1 MSSDG
6 LDLMSERADGEGTD
20 LPAQL
25 ELLEAE
31 NARLRRELS
40 VAHRNKYRRTA
51 YGLCGVGLIAILG
64 ALIFPGVQTVL
75 LALGGTGVFAGIL
88 TYYLTPERFVS
99 ATIGEQVYAALAT
112 DRAALITELDLSQ
125 NRVYVPVGRAA
136 ASARLFVPQH
146 VEYTVPDE
154 DELAATFVIT
164 VDERSRGVAFE
175 PSGSALVEELR
186 TASRVEAD
194 TIGETVAHLADG
206 LVEMFEL
213 AARTL
218 TDVDSERGRASVA
231 IVDSAYGPVDRFDH
245 PIASYLATG
254 IATQL
259 EEPVTLE
266 VTTAEDDRADYLV
279 TCRWEGKG
287 DSENQR
293 GGEGQQG
300 AEGQQD
306 AEGQQERESQQEAEN
321 QQETES
327 QQDSE
332 TQRRF

>member
-6 LDLMSERADGEGTD
+6 LDLTAERTDEGGAEVT
-20 LPAQL
+20 AQL

-31 NARLRRELS
+31 IARLRRELS

-51 YGLCGVGLIAILG
+51 YGLSGVGLIAILG

-112 DRAALITELDLSQ
+112 DRAALIAELDLSQ

-146 VEYTVPDE
+146 VEYTVPNE
-154 DELAATFVIT
+154 DELAATFVIP

-175 PSGSALVEELR
+175 PSGNALVEELR
-186 TASRVEAD
+186 TASRVETD
-194 TIGETVAHLADG
+194 TIGESVTQLADG

-213 AARTL
+213 ASRTR
-218 TDVDSERGRASVA
+218 TDVDLERGRASVA
-231 IVDSAYGPVDRFDH
+231 IADSAYGPVDQFDH

-279 TCRWEGKG
+279 TCRWEEKG
-287 DSENQR
+287 DAED
-293 GGEGQQG
+293 QQG
-300 AEGQQD
+300 GEGQQD
-306 AEGQQERESQQEAEN
+306 AEDQQVAESQQGSEA
-321 QQETES
+321 
-327 QQDSE
+327 
-332 TQRRF
+332 